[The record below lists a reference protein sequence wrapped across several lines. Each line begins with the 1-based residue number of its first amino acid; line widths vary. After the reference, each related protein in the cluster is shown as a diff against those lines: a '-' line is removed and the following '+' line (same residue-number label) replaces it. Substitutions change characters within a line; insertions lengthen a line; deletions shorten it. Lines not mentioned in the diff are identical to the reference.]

1 MGRYLFTSHD
11 GFGLGHVRR
20 NVLIARAI
28 LRRDRTA
35 EVTVVTGIPS
45 RPRWLTGGRL
55 QVVGVPALL
64 KDGDGVYR
72 NPGLEFHEVIAERAR
87 IVAETVERFRPDV
100 VVVDRHPFGT
110 AGELRPGL
118 AAARRAGAH
127 VVLGLRDIIDEPEPV
142 RREIAGSGWDG
153 VGDVFD
159 RLLVFGDPALCDHAR
174 EYGLE
179 HPVTYCGWVVE
190 QPRRR
195 RPDPD
200 LVVVSAGGGGD
211 GAAVFDLAVEAIR
224 QRPRLRAIVAA
235 GPYAGRWDHPAL
247 TALGDRVRLVH
258 DGGAT
263 ARWLSHA
270 GAAVQ
275 MAGYNST
282 VECLVAG
289 IRPVLVPRRAPRREQ
304 AIRAGR
310 LAFLGLA
317 DMVDES
323 AAAEEVAWLL
333 DRPRQL
339 PAGACAAAGLRFDGA
354 ERAAELLAVEVGSG
368 SAAAPGVRV

>member
-28 LRRDRTA
+28 LRRDPRA
-35 EVTVVTGIPS
+35 EVTVVTGIPR
-45 RPRWLTGGRL
+45 RPRWLAGDRL

-64 KDGDGVYR
+64 KDSDGVYR
-72 NPGLEFHEVIAERAR
+72 NAGMGFHEAIAERAR
-87 IVAETVERFRPDV
+87 IVEETVERFRPDV

-118 AAARRAGAH
+118 QAARRSGAH
-127 VVLGLRDIIDEPEPV
+127 VVLGLRDVIDEPEPV
-142 RREIAGSGWDG
+142 RRELAGSGWDG
-153 VGDVFD
+153 VAETFD
-159 RLLVFGDPALCDHAR
+159 RILVFGDPALCDHAR
-174 EYGLE
+174 EYGLS

-190 QPRRR
+190 RPRRQPR
-195 RPDPD
+195 DPD

-211 GAAVFDLAVEAIR
+211 GAAVFDLAVEAVR
-224 QRPRLRAIVAA
+224 RRSRLHAVVAA
-235 GPYAGRWDHPAL
+235 GPYAGRWHHPVLAE
-247 TALGDRVRLVH
+247 LGDRVRLVH

-263 ARWLSHA
+263 VRWLARA
-270 GAAVQ
+270 GSAVQ

-282 VECLVAG
+282 VECLAAG

-323 AAAEEVAWLL
+323 AHPEEVAWLL
-333 DRPRQL
+333 DRPREL
-339 PAGACAAAGLRFDGA
+339 PAGACEAAGLHFDGA
-354 ERAAELLAVEVGSG
+354 ARAAELLVAEAG
-368 SAAAPGVRV
+368 APRPGTKAPA

>member
-1 MGRYLFTSHD
+1 MIRAMAGRYLFTSHD

-20 NVLIARAI
+20 NVLIARAL
-28 LRRDRTA
+28 LRHDPQARI
-35 EVTVVTGIPS
+35 VVVTGIPT
-45 RPRWLTGGRL
+45 RPRWLDSDRIE
-55 QVVGVPALL
+55 VVGVPALL

-72 NPGLEFHEVIAERAR
+72 NPGLGFHQVIAERAR
-87 IVAETVERFRPDV
+87 IVSETVQRFRPDT

-118 AAARRAGAH
+118 AAARRAGAQL
-127 VVLGLRDIIDEPEPV
+127 VLGLRDIIDEPEPV
-142 RREIAGSGWDG
+142 RRELAGSGWDG
-153 VGDVFD
+153 VGEIFD

-174 EYGLE
+174 EYGLPG
-179 HPVTYCGWVVE
+179 PVTYCGWVVE

-211 GAAVFDLAVEAIR
+211 GAAVFDLAVAAVR
-224 QRPRLRAIVAA
+224 LRPRLRALVAA
-235 GPYAGRWDHPAL
+235 GPYAGAWQPAGSEDL
-247 TALGDRVRLVH
+247 AGRVRLVH

-263 ARWLSHA
+263 ARWLGRA

-282 VECLVAG
+282 VEALVAG
-289 IRPVLVPRRAPRREQ
+289 LRPVLVPRRAPRREQ

-317 DMVDES
+317 DIVDEGAS
-323 AAAEEVAWLL
+323 AEEVAWLL
-333 DRPRQL
+333 DRPREL
-339 PAGACAAAGLRFDGA
+339 PAGACTAAGLRFDGA
-354 ERAAELLAVEVGSG
+354 ERAAALLAGAGAVV
-368 SAAAPGVRV
+368 

>member
-20 NVLIARAI
+20 NALIARAI
-28 LRRDRTA
+28 LRRDPQA
-35 EVTVVTGIPS
+35 EVTVVTGIPR
-45 RPRWLTGGRL
+45 RPRWLAGDRL
-55 QVVGVPALL
+55 QVVAVPPLL
-64 KDGDGVYR
+64 KDSDGVYR
-72 NPGLEFHEVIAERAR
+72 NPGLGFHEAIAERAR
-87 IVAETVERFRPDV
+87 IVQETVERFRPDV

-118 AAARRAGAH
+118 ASARRGGAH
-127 VVLGLRDIIDEPEPV
+127 VVLGLRDILDEPEPV
-142 RREIAGSGWDG
+142 RRELAGTGWDG
-153 VGDVFD
+153 VAEVYD

-174 EYGLE
+174 EYGLTL
-179 HPVTYCGWVVE
+179 PVTYCGWVVE

-224 QRPRLRAIVAA
+224 RRPRLRAVVAA
-235 GPYAGRWDHPAL
+235 GPYAGRWGHPAL
-247 TALGDRVRLVH
+247 TELGDRVRLVQ
-258 DGGAT
+258 DGGAS
-263 ARWLSHA
+263 ARWLDRA

-317 DMVDES
+317 DMVDEH
-323 AAAEEVAWLL
+323 AHPEEVAWLL
-333 DRPRQL
+333 DRPRDL
-339 PAGACAAAGLRFDGA
+339 PAGACTAAGLHFDGA
-354 ERAAELLAVEVGSG
+354 ERAAELLVAQARAGS
-368 SAAAPGVRV
+368 PGTRAQV